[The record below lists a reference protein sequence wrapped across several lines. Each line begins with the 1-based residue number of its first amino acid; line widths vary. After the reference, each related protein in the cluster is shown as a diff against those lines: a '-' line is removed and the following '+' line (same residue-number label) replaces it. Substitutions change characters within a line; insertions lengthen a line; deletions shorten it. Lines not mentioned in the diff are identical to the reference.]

1 MRNSLKITGFVLGL
15 AAVFAGA
22 TGVGVALGPAVPA
35 SDGDDHAAENADAT
49 TAAEIPGGLMVSQD
63 GYTLDLMT
71 RAHPAR
77 RQAEVALRVL
87 GPDGIPVREFAMEH
101 GKRLHLIAVRRD
113 LTGFQ
118 HVHPEMDADGT
129 WRVPLDTSVP
139 GVYRVF
145 ADFLPAGREDG
156 VTLGADLTVAGA
168 YAPKAFPATSR
179 AATVDGYDVE
189 VAGDLRAGTDSA
201 LRLTVSRGGTPVTD
215 LDPYL
220 EAYGHLVV
228 LRDGDLAYLHVHPAG
243 SPDDGTM
250 KPGPTVEF
258 FAAVPSPG
266 RYRLFLDFSH
276 RGVVRTAEFTLT
288 ATGPAGAEPSAEASE
303 HGDDDGHGEP
313 R

>member
-1 MRNSLKITGFVLGL
+1 
-15 AAVFAGA
+15 
-22 TGVGVALGPAVPA
+22 VGVAIGPAVPA
-35 SDGDDHAAENADAT
+35 AEGDEHAAENADAT
-49 TAAEIPGGLMVSQD
+49 SAAEFPGGLMVAQD
-63 GYTLDLMT
+63 GYTLDLLT
-71 RAHPAR
+71 RAQPAR
-77 RQAEVALRVL
+77 RQAEVAMRIL
-87 GPDGIPVREFAMEH
+87 GPDGAPVRDFAVEH
-101 GKRLHLIAVRRD
+101 GKRLHLLAVRRD
-113 LTGFQ
+113 LTGYQ
-118 HVHPEMDADGT
+118 HVHPEMDSDGT

-145 ADFLPAGREDG
+145 ADLLPAGREDG
-156 VTLGADLTVAGA
+156 LTLGADLTVAGA
-168 YAPKAFPATSR
+168 YAPKAFPAPSR
-179 AATVDGYDVE
+179 TATVDGYDVE
-189 VAGDLRAGTDSA
+189 LAGDLRSGTESP
-201 LRLTVSRGGTPVTD
+201 LRLTVSQGRAPVTD

-243 SPDDGTM
+243 SPDDGTT

-258 FAAVPSPG
+258 FAAVPGPG

-288 ATGPAGAEPSAEASE
+288 ATGPAADEPSAEASE